1 MGPSTAIMTPGA
13 ASLIPE
19 GYETEPVEYL
29 AQTVLEMCTLPAR
42 SEPAT
47 SPSVSTTRGARTFP

>member
-1 MGPSTAIMTPGA
+1 MTPGA